1 MRASDMREN
10 MQMQPPSAAGRSAP
24 SQPGFGPGVPSQP
37 LGGPLSQPLG
47 GSISR
52 PLGGP
57 LSQPLGRPLSQPL
70 GRPYSRPAGGVPSQR
85 RLRLSEAVD
94 QRMQASA
101 TRVRQ
106 RSWLFN
112 TIILAQSLITLALIP
127 AHLIPNANIPMLIA
141 LAATVVVYI
150 AAFIV
155 NRLPGKF
162 SLALGLLIGG
172 GELMVAVQVFLNAT
186 SAHSGAHTAQTALF
200 FLPVIIE
207 AGLFISPELTLY
219 AAAAAA
225 VLTAS
230 GVLLAISLA
239 GSSAAELT
247 GAYQVVVY
255 ALGLDALVGYMSW
268 QLATFI
274 NEKVTDAQTAETL
287 RFAQARLEALQQ
299 QMTEQKRQL
308 QREAGMIQTAISA
321 MLSHEYDVRV
331 EIPDGELAPL
341 ADSLNLLFERLRS
354 TNELER
360 KVQRMEAGV
369 PPLVDIAE
377 RLAGGAPAYT
387 QPADFMPDTALY
399 SVSVAL
405 TNAQAAQA
413 RRLTQL
419 LQLASDVV
427 DALRDN
433 RQVLERAAVDSVS
446 AQRQAGELVSLTD
459 TLSRVAQ
466 HDVETIAQARRLLA
480 RLLPRTL
487 TEVPATGE
495 RDPLYDSPSST
506 PLNTGALNGL
516 GEDIGL
522 LHSGLTVE
530 FDALAPADAQAAG
543 IAPMTRHMDALDETS
558 PDEDEAPAA
567 FAAGELPGE
576 LVNAWELLRELHIAA
591 AQEQR
596 QVSSLT
602 LDMGVLSRLVRQTDA
617 NVIWAIQA
625 LDVAQKRA
633 EQAQALAGGASGD
646 PLNPSASDSMGRQGP
661 PSGVRRAALPTRPL
675 NLDTVLTDTGRL
687 LLPGVPISQT
697 PAPGSIRVQDLVT
710 GTGAQLGNE
719 PDVAPPAPGDADAR

>member
-1 MRASDMREN
+1 
-10 MQMQPPSAAGRSAP
+10 
-24 SQPGFGPGVPSQP
+24 
-37 LGGPLSQPLG
+37 
-47 GSISR
+47 
-52 PLGGP
+52 
-57 LSQPLGRPLSQPL
+57 
-70 GRPYSRPAGGVPSQR
+70 
-85 RLRLSEAVD
+85 
-94 QRMQASA
+94 MQASA

-127 AHLIPNANIPMLIA
+127 AYLIPNANIAMLIA

-172 GELMVAVQVFLNAT
+172 GELMVAVQVFINAT
-186 SAHSGAHTAQTALF
+186 GAHSGAHTAQTALF

-219 AAAAAA
+219 VAAAAA

-321 MLSHEYDVRV
+321 MLSHEYDARV

-377 RLAGGAPAYT
+377 RLAGGVAPAYT
-387 QPADFMPDTALY
+387 QSADFMPDTALY

-413 RRLTQL
+413 RRLSQL

-495 RDPLYDSPSST
+495 RDPLYDSPIST

-522 LHSGLTVE
+522 LHSGLTEE

-567 FAAGELPGE
+567 FAAGDLPGE

-602 LDMGVLSRLVRQTDA
+602 LDMGMLSRLVRQTDA

-633 EQAQALAGGASGD
+633 EQAQALAGGASGE
-646 PLNPSASDSMGRQGP
+646 PPNPSVSDSMGRQGP

-687 LLPGVPISQT
+687 LLPDVPISQT
-697 PAPGSIRVQDLVT
+697 PAPGSIRVQDLVS
-710 GTGAQLGNE
+710 GTGAQPGHE
-719 PDVAPPAPGDADAR
+719 PDVAPPAPRDADAR